1 MIPFVRRNSFW
12 LGFGIGIL
20 VPGIIY
26 AILLTI
32 YQLLDTM
39 GVLSDI
45 GFAEDFRVRT
55 LALFAIC
62 SNLILMQR
70 YQKAHQSE
78 TIRGILM
85 ASMLLVGIWFW
96 VFGLKILQA

>member
-1 MIPFVRRNSFW
+1 MKSFIKRDSFW
-12 LGFGIGIL
+12 LGFGAGLLIPAI
-20 VPGIIY
+20 VY

-45 GFAEDFRVRT
+45 GFAEDFRLRT
-55 LALFAIC
+55 LALFSIC
-62 SNLILMQR
+62 ADLVLMQR
-70 YQKAHQSE
+70 IRKSYQNE
-78 TIRGILM
+78 TIRGILL
-85 ASMLLVGIWFW
+85 ASMVLVGIWFW

>member
-1 MIPFVRRNSFW
+1 MMPFVRRNSFW

-26 AILLTI
+26 AVLLTL
-32 YQLLDTM
+32 YQILDSM

-45 GFAEDFRVRT
+45 GFSEDFRVRT
-55 LALFAIC
+55 LALFAVC
-62 SNLILMQR
+62 SNLVLLQR
-70 YQKAHQSE
+70 YQKARHSE
-78 TIRGILM
+78 SIRGILM

>member
-1 MIPFVRRNSFW
+1 MTPFVKRDSFW
-12 LGFGIGIL
+12 LGLGAGLL
-20 VPGIIY
+20 VPALAY

-45 GFAEDFRVRT
+45 GFAEDFRIRT
-55 LALFAIC
+55 LALFAVC
-62 SNLILMQR
+62 SNLILMNR
-70 YQKAHQSE
+70 YRKSYHHE

-96 VFGLKILQA
+96 IFGFKILSN

>member
-1 MIPFVRRNSFW
+1 MTPFIKRDSFW
-12 LGFGIGIL
+12 LGLGAGLL
-20 VPGIIY
+20 VPAIAY
-26 AILLTI
+26 AFLLTL
-32 YQLLDTM
+32 YQLLDSM

-45 GFAEDFRVRT
+45 GFAEDFRLRT
-55 LALFAIC
+55 LALFSIC
-62 SNLILMQR
+62 ADLILMQR
-70 YQKAHQSE
+70 FRRSYQHE